1 MAEERLRKH
10 LIKAMRRLDTEIR
23 PSGHEVDHD
32 WLFVIGALVMSGQ
45 LQASD
50 QETILKR

>member
-1 MAEERLRKH
+1 MAEDRIRKH
-10 LIKAMRRLDTEIR
+10 LIEAMRRLDVQIR
-23 PSGHEVDHD
+23 PSGYEVDHD
-32 WLFVIGALVMSGQ
+32 WLMVIGALVMSGQ